1 MTKSSKRIG
10 LGLAVIGLL
19 TSAFELASAI
29 VELVTKVVSYARCNP
44 QLRLHLPAQR

>member
-1 MTKSSKRIG
+1 MTKKSNRIG

-29 VELVTKVVSYARCNP
+29 VDLVTKVVSYARCHP
-44 QLRLHLPAQR
+44 QLRLQLPA